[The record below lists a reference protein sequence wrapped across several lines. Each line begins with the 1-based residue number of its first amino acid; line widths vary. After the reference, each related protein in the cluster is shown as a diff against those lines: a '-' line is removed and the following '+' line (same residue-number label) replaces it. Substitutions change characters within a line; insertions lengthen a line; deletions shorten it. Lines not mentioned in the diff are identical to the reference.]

1 MEFEKEEREVEEL
14 LKNYKLKSPPES
26 LLKNYVEEVRKKIDT
41 APKDPVFGFPVVFF
55 AIAVALGLVGG
66 FVFFLRPAL
75 TPRKEAVPP
84 LVTVS
89 DEAKVV
95 PQEMEQ
101 AIKLAA
107 EPSGAAQETQKPEA
121 VPASVASEET
131 PSVGQEAAPVE
142 KIPTKGTDLDK
153 MAKDLFVL
161 EALGEDEGLLEEF
174 ERMETDIEFFD
185 QTAEPLSKGAGL

>member
-1 MEFEKEEREVEEL
+1 MEFEKEEQEVEEL

-26 LLKNYVEEVRKKIDT
+26 LLKNYVEEVRKKIDV
-41 APKDPVFGFPVVFF
+41 ASKGPLFGFPVVFF
-55 AIAVALGLVGG
+55 AIAVAFGLVGG

-75 TPRKEAVPP
+75 TPRKETVTP

-95 PQEMEQ
+95 PRQMEP
-101 AIKLAA
+101 AIKPAA
-107 EPSGAAQETQKPEA
+107 KL
-121 VPASVASEET
+121 SEEAALVREE
-131 PSVGQEAAPVE
+131 PAPVE
-142 KIPTKGTDLDK
+142 KIPAKGTDLDK

-185 QTAEPLSKGAGL
+185 QTAEPLSKGAGF